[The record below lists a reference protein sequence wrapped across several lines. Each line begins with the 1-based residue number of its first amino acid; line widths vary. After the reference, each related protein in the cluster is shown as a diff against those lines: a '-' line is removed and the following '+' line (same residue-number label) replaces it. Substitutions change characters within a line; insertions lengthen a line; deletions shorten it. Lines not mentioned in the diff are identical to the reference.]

1 MDSRLKKEVAAIG
14 NNVYWPAAAG
24 ILRPHDDTLLQ
35 EGGSLG
41 LWIYDN
47 LERDDAVSSDLQKR
61 KLAVIGRPW
70 AVEPASD
77 AAADQEAAEMIGEQ
91 LKKLPFNKIC
101 LGLLDAILKGFS
113 VGEIL
118 WKVDGK
124 RIVPRKILMRDQRR
138 FYFNAQSELLLISW
152 NNLYPGE
159 AVPERKFI
167 VHRYG
172 AKDDNPYGVGLG
184 SILFWPVYFKQ
195 NGARFWSTYL
205 DRFGNPALIGRLPSS
220 TEEERAR
227 FLAILRDFSQETNI
241 VLPEGYEIELLQA
254 AATGGGTLS
263 HEAFCK
269 YNDNRITRTI
279 LGDGDANSGRGG
291 GAMAAAAIIRN
302 EVRLE
307 LVQADADLL
316 ADTLNES
323 LLTWITD
330 FNFPNANPPRIK
342 WDVTLPEDLKAKAER
357 DKILYDMGYKPDLE
371 YINRTYD
378 GAWSERPVT
387 ATPPVSAATTD
398 GTTASTPENE
408 LPSAFAEPSP
418 DSALQ
423 AAQAVVDA
431 ATPPDDLLQEAL
443 APIIQ
448 PILDRLQDG
457 ATPQEMMGWLA
468 STYPQMDTSQMT
480 ELLARAFFAAETW
493 GRLNGQRTN

>member
-1 MDSRLKKEVAAIG
+1 MDGKLKKEIAPIG
-14 NNVYWPAAAG
+14 GNIHWPAVAG
-24 ILRPHDDTLLQ
+24 ILRPHDETLLQ

-41 LWIYDN
+41 LWIYDK
-47 LERDDAVSSDLQKR
+47 LEQDDAVASDLQKR

-70 AVEPASD
+70 AVEPAS
-77 AAADQEAAEMIGEQ
+77 EAAPDQKAAELVERLLQ
-91 LKKLPFNKIC
+91 KLPFNKIC

-113 VGEIL
+113 VGEII
-118 WKVDGK
+118 WETDGK
-124 RIVPRKILMRDQRR
+124 FIVPRKILMRDQRR
-138 FYFNAQSELLLISW
+138 FYFNERSELLLVSW
-152 NNLYPGE
+152 NNFYPGDT
-159 AVPERKFI
+159 VPAKKFI

-195 NGARFWSTYL
+195 NGARFWSTFL
-205 DRFGNPALIGRLPSS
+205 DRFGNPALIGRLPNG

-241 VLPEGYEIELLQA
+241 VLPEGYEIELLEA
-254 AATGGGTLS
+254 AKAGGGTLS

-279 LGDGDANSGRGG
+279 LGDGEANSGRGG
-291 GAMAAAAIIRN
+291 GALAAAAIIRN

-330 FNFPNANPPRIK
+330 FNFPNAIPPHIK
-342 WDVTLPEDLKAKAER
+342 WDVALPEDLKARAER
-357 DKILYDMGYKPDLE
+357 DKIIHDMGFKPDLE

-378 GAWSERPVT
+378 DAWSERPTTTLSAQESATGGTVAPT
-387 ATPPVSAATTD
+387 ATGDQP
-398 GTTASTPENE
+398 G
-408 LPSAFAEPSP
+408 AFAETAPS
-418 DSALQ
+418 SKLQ
-423 AAQAVVDA
+423 DPQTVVDA
-431 ATPPDDLLQEAL
+431 AIPPDDLLQKAL
-443 APIIQ
+443 AAIVQ

-457 ATPQEMMGWLA
+457 ATPQEIMGWLA
-468 STYPQMDTSQMT
+468 ATYPQMDTSQMT

-493 GRLNGQRTN
+493 GRLNGQGSD